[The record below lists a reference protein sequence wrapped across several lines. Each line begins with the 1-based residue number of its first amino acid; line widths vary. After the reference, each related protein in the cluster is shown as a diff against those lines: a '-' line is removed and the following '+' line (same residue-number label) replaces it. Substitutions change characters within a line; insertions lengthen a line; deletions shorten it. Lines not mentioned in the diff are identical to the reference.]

1 MNKYKWLHLQ
11 NLQQSFTPPSPT
23 NATHPPQKTVAP
35 ILRTHDVCTPPAHT
49 AHFAPI
55 PKADRAAPSSDA
67 APPLNAS
74 DHHRQELMERAELE
88 LSLLNE
94 VGRVLGS
101 TLDLH
106 AVFDQTMRVLA
117 ARLGM
122 ERGSMVVLDET
133 TGKLRTEAALGL
145 TPEEISRG
153 IYLVGEGITGTVVAT
168 GESIVVPDIS
178 SDERFLNRTGS
189 RPVDPD
195 IKTSF
200 ICVPIKTEGRI
211 VGALSVDKT
220 YHDAD
225 TLRSDQRL
233 MEIIAA
239 FIAQAIKINA
249 IVAEEREEWQ
259 EEKRS
264 MAANLRT
271 KYKFDNIIGSAPAM
285 LDVFDTIGQVAGSR
299 ATCLLLGE
307 TGTGKELI
315 AKAIHYNS
323 TRTEK
328 PFIRVNCGAL
338 TGTLLESELFGHIKG
353 SFTGA
358 IRDKM
363 GRFEAANGGTL
374 FLDEIGTI
382 DTGLQVKLLRVLQ
395 EREFERVGD
404 NRTTKVDVR
413 IIAATNL
420 DLQEEVGKGRF
431 REDLFYRL
439 NVVTIFLPPLRNRRE
454 DVPRLIDFFL
464 DKFNLE
470 NSKAMRKISKEMLNV
485 FVRYPW
491 PGNVRELENAMERA
505 VVLSRGDTLSEDLL
519 PTAIRAFAQQG
530 RANMASEGID
540 ALTRRLADQAISEF
554 ELREGQIYDMVIR
567 QMEKALIEKAL
578 VRCAGVKIK
587 AADFLGINRNTL
599 NKKFKEL
606 GLEAEEN
613 ADIPVITPPSPTLT
627 PNPNPAPR

>member
-1 MNKYKWLHLQ
+1 
-11 NLQQSFTPPSPT
+11 
-23 NATHPPQKTVAP
+23 
-35 ILRTHDVCTPPAHT
+35 
-49 AHFAPI
+49 
-55 PKADRAAPSSDA
+55 
-67 APPLNAS
+67 
-74 DHHRQELMERAELE
+74 MERAELE
-88 LSLLNE
+88 LSLLRE
-94 VGRVLGS
+94 ISRVLGS

-117 ARLGM
+117 DRLGM
-122 ERGSMVVLDET
+122 ERGSLVLLDEL
-133 TGKLRTEAALGL
+133 TGKLRTETAVGL
-145 TPEEISRG
+145 TPEEIHRG
-153 IYLVGEGITGTVVAT
+153 TYELGEGITGSVVAR
-168 GESIVVPDIS
+168 GESAIVPDIAN
-178 SDERFLNRTGS
+178 DERFLNRTGA
-189 RPVDPD
+189 RNVVPGVQ
-195 IKTSF
+195 TSF
-200 ICVPIKTEGRI
+200 ICVPVKTEGRT
-211 VGALSVDKT
+211 VGALSVDKR
-220 YHDAD
+220 YHDDD
-225 TLRSDQRL
+225 TLKSDQRL
-233 MEIIAA
+233 LEIIGS
-239 FIAQAIKINA
+239 FMAQAIKINE
-249 IVAEEREEWQ
+249 IVAQEREEWQ

-264 MAANLRT
+264 LSANLRS
-271 KYKFDNIIGSAPAM
+271 KYKFDNIIGSAQPM
-285 LDVFDTIGQVAGSR
+285 LDVFDTIAQVASSR
-299 ATCLLLGE
+299 ATCLILGE

-323 TRTEK
+323 NRAEK

-338 TGTLLESELFGHIKG
+338 TGTLLESELFGHVKG

-358 IRDKM
+358 IKDKM

-404 NRTTKVDVR
+404 NRTMKVDVR

-420 DLQEEVGKGRF
+420 DLQEEVGKGKF

-454 DVPRLIDFFL
+454 DIPRLIDFFL
-464 DKFNLE
+464 DKFNAE
-470 NSKAMRKISKEMLNV
+470 NAKGLRKISKEMLNV

-491 PGNVRELENAMERA
+491 PGNVRELENAIERA
-505 VVLSRGDTLSEDLL
+505 TVLSRGDTLTEDLL

-540 ALTRRLADQAISEF
+540 ALTRRLAEQSINEF

-567 QMEKALIEKAL
+567 QVEKALIEKAL
-578 VRCAGVKIK
+578 ARCAGVKIK

-606 GLEAEEN
+606 GLEAEESEG
-613 ADIPVITPPSPTLT
+613 PVVK
-627 PNPNPAPR
+627 AG

>member
-1 MNKYKWLHLQ
+1 
-11 NLQQSFTPPSPT
+11 
-23 NATHPPQKTVAP
+23 
-35 ILRTHDVCTPPAHT
+35 
-49 AHFAPI
+49 
-55 PKADRAAPSSDA
+55 
-67 APPLNAS
+67 
-74 DHHRQELMERAELE
+74 MERAELE

-94 VGRVLGS
+94 ISRALGS

-106 AVFDQTMRVLA
+106 AVFEQTMRVLA
-117 ARLGM
+117 QKLGM
-122 ERGSMVVLDET
+122 ERGSLVLLDEP
-133 TGKLRTEAALGL
+133 TGKIRIETAMGL
-145 TPEEISRG
+145 TPEEIHRG
-153 IYLVGEGITGTVVAT
+153 TYALGEGITGTVVAT
-168 GESIVVPDIS
+168 GQSIVVPDLAA
-178 SDERFLNRTGS
+178 DDRFLNRTGARS
-189 RPVDPD
+189 ITGGGGGGAGAGGAVQ
-195 IKTSF
+195 TSF
-200 ICVPIKTEGRI
+200 ICVPIRTEGRT
-211 VGALSVDKT
+211 VGAISVDKP
-220 YHDAD
+220 YKDAD

-233 MEIIAA
+233 LEIIAS
-239 FIAQAIKINA
+239 FIAQALKINE
-249 IVAEEREEWQ
+249 IVAQEREEWQ

-264 MAANLRT
+264 MSANLRA

-285 LDVFDTIGQVAGSR
+285 LDVFDTIAQVASSR
-299 ATCLLLGE
+299 ATCLILGE

-323 TRTEK
+323 NRADK

-338 TGTLLESELFGHIKG
+338 TGTLLESELFGHVKG

-358 IRDKM
+358 IKDKM

-404 NRTTKVDVR
+404 NRTMKVDVR

-454 DVPRLIDFFL
+454 DIPRLIDFFL
-464 DKFNLE
+464 DKFNAE
-470 NSKAMRKISKEMLNV
+470 NAKGLRKISKEMLNV
-485 FVRYPW
+485 LVRYPW

-530 RANMASEGID
+530 RANVASEGID
-540 ALTRRLADQAISEF
+540 ALTRRLAEQSINEF

-567 QMEKALIEKAL
+567 QVEKALIEKAL
-578 VRCAGVKIK
+578 GRCSGVKIK

-606 GLEAEEN
+606 GLEAEELAAEN
-613 ADIPVITPPSPTLT
+613 AAPSASAPHT
-627 PNPNPAPR
+627 PAPPARAM

>member
-1 MNKYKWLHLQ
+1 
-11 NLQQSFTPPSPT
+11 
-23 NATHPPQKTVAP
+23 
-35 ILRTHDVCTPPAHT
+35 
-49 AHFAPI
+49 
-55 PKADRAAPSSDA
+55 
-67 APPLNAS
+67 
-74 DHHRQELMERAELE
+74 MERAELE

-94 VGRVLGS
+94 ISRVLGS

-106 AVFDQTMRVLA
+106 NVFDQTMRVLA
-117 ARLGM
+117 DRLGM
-122 ERGSMVVLDET
+122 ERGSLVLLDQL
-133 TGKLRTEAALGL
+133 TGKLRTETAVGL
-145 TPEEISRG
+145 TPEEIHRG
-153 IYLVGEGITGTVVAT
+153 TYEIGEGITGTVVAR
-168 GESIVVPDIS
+168 GESIVVPDIT
-178 SDERFLNRTGS
+178 SDARFLNRTGA
-189 RPVDPD
+189 RNALTGVQ
-195 IKTSF
+195 TSF
-200 ICVPIKTEGRI
+200 ICVPIKTEGRT
-211 VGALSVDKT
+211 VGAISVDKRF
-220 YHDAD
+220 HNDES
-225 TLRSDQRL
+225 LRSDQRL
-233 MEIIAA
+233 LEIIAS
-239 FIAQAIKINA
+239 FIAQALKINE

-264 MAANLRT
+264 ITANLRS

-285 LDVFDTIGQVAGSR
+285 LDVFDTIAQVASSR

-315 AKAIHYNS
+315 AKAVHYNS
-323 TRTEK
+323 NRADK

-338 TGTLLESELFGHIKG
+338 AGTLLESELFGHVKG

-358 IRDKM
+358 IKDKM
-363 GRFEAANGGTL
+363 GRFEGANGGTL

-382 DTGLQVKLLRVLQ
+382 DTSLQVKLLRVLQ

-404 NRTTKVDVR
+404 NRTMKVDVR

-420 DLQEEVGKGRF
+420 DLQEEVAKGRF

-439 NVVTIFLPPLRNRRE
+439 NVVTIYLPPLRNRRE
-454 DVPRLIDFFL
+454 DIPRLIDFFL
-464 DKFNLE
+464 DKFNAE
-470 NSKAMRKISKEMLNV
+470 NAKQLRKISKEMLNV

-505 VVLSRGDTLSEDLL
+505 TVLSRGDTLTEDLL

-540 ALTRRLADQAISEF
+540 ALTRRLADQSINEF

-567 QMEKALIEKAL
+567 QVEKALIEKAL
-578 VRCAGVKIK
+578 TRCSGVKIK

-606 GLEAEEN
+606 GLEAEEH
-613 ADIPVITPPSPTLT
+613 AL
-627 PNPNPAPR
+627 PAPPLPPAARAG